1 MIKQFSY
8 LEPLQTSERNIR
20 ILESKNNKRRI
31 CKFNENKYKESNW
44 INAWGSKSE
53 YFSDIPLLHSK
64 PYKTASFLKP
74 KRNNFY
80 YRQNNKTKKLIRIN
94 KILKSIRIKN
104 NWVSLI
110 SEFKKKNFYYLIT
123 IEDIVKDYLKLN
135 ELPSKKKYNFK

>member
-20 ILESKNNKRRI
+20 ILESKNNKRKI
-31 CKFNENKYKESNW
+31 YKFNENKYKESNW
-44 INAWGSKSE
+44 INAWGSKSK

-64 PYKTASFLKP
+64 PYKTACFLKP

-80 YRQNNKTKKLIRIN
+80 YRKNNKIKKLIKIN

-110 SEFKKKNFYYLIT
+110 CEFKKKNFYYLIT
-123 IEDIVKDYLKLN
+123 MEDIVKDYLKLN
-135 ELPSKKKYNFK
+135 SIPYNKK

>member
-31 CKFNENKYKESNW
+31 YKFNENKYKESNW

-94 KILKSIRIKN
+94 KILESIRIKN

-110 SEFKKKNFYYLIT
+110 SEF
-123 IEDIVKDYLKLN
+123 
-135 ELPSKKKYNFK
+135 